1 MAKRNFPETEIT
13 HFTVTLVYGNVAKDV
28 LLDIESVINCE
39 DVECAQ
45 ELLETCLSEVE
56 SKTLGPLKAIEIAI
70 LPRGKALIYRF
81 DRGDVMLVL
90 HRKDVDVWSI
100 VRSIASSH

>member
-1 MAKRNFPETEIT
+1 MARRNFPETEVT
-13 HFTVTLVYGNVAKDV
+13 HFTVTLVYGNTAKDV
-28 LLDIESVINCE
+28 LLDVESVINCE

-45 ELLETCLSEVE
+45 ELLEACLSEVE
-56 SKTLGPLKAIEIAI
+56 SEALGPIKSIEIAM

-81 DRGDVMLVL
+81 DKGEVLLIL

-100 VRSIASSH
+100 VRNITSSQ